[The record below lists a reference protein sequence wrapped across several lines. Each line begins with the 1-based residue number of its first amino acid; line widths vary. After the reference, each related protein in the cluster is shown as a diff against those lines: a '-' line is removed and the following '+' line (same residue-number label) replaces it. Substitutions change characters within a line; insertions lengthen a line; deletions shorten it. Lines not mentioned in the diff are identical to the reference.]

1 MHTQANA
8 EFNILKLLI
17 AVPGGNQSQ
26 SWSLSLATTPT
37 VRRVAASCSLAVAL
51 LLVLGGTS
59 LEGKSQF
66 FTQFIAAFMILY
78 EGIGISRIEGNMS
91 DERGRLV
98 TARKRAGMGLLGHL
112 RLNMASY
119 RRWFS
124 FKKSRAGSIF
134 MFEYLEVRC
143 LRWRNNTR
151 RALET

>member
-1 MHTQANA
+1 
-8 EFNILKLLI
+8 
-17 AVPGGNQSQ
+17 
-26 SWSLSLATTPT
+26 
-37 VRRVAASCSLAVAL
+37 
-51 LLVLGGTS
+51 
-59 LEGKSQF
+59 
-66 FTQFIAAFMILY
+66 MILY